1 MHIMGHQ
8 PNVLPSVALG
18 VIVLAM
24 HRIEGV
30 ERFAELAIGC
40 LSAHKLCVLVEV
52 VIFIRLAALIKI
64 VVIFGPSQLLSKLSD
79 ARICQSVLQSLSNGF
94 VFGV

>member
-1 MHIMGHQ
+1 
-8 PNVLPSVALG
+8 
-18 VIVLAM
+18 M